1 MKQRPVF
8 DRMGETVG
16 GKGMSRFFK
25 KGRVKQNTRA
35 RFRLQTVVI
44 ILVAAIVVA
53 SVSSAAFCCYL
64 TFRSSLVD
72 QVAASRNDVL
82 MQISTKAESLQSNM
96 IALSRLYCRMVK
108 DDTQDEV
115 ASFFK
120 GDETDKNITM
130 REVLDAY
137 QDALEADYSVT
148 LLGDDGMSYVSRN
161 EGERCDLSALQKE
174 LWYLDIPGE
183 VNENVFSWTQI
194 HRDSSLGDGFYFSL
208 ARRVQDH
215 DGKRITVLLNIS
227 ERCLYQTY
235 RKVVNSNS
243 IYMVDKSGRIISSSD
258 ESLIGLN
265 YFNMSRLDNLVSSG
279 NYTIIEKSGVQY
291 LLSRYDN
298 IRYGVVY
305 LEEIPLHSLLS
316 ALDYIQRWEVLVVGI
331 VILLSCVVC
340 WVIIHTL
347 TAPLMVLCRKLER
360 VSEGHFDTRFDVK
373 SWREISLIND
383 ACAEMEEKISDLF
396 ENLREEEKQKR
407 LAEIEFLQAQINP
420 HFMYNTLFEIKCMVN
435 LGDNDD
441 AERMLDNFIA
451 MLRTILSQ
459 KDELITLQEELVIL
473 QQYFTVMQCKYG
485 DGISLSCDIPE
496 ELLRRKV
503 LKFVLQPIVEN
514 SIFHGLE
521 PMGSKGKIVIKAGEE
536 EKFLYIQVEDNGVGM
551 EEMRLEEVC
560 QNRKASGKNTVG
572 IHNVI
577 RRIQLHFGNEYG
589 VKITSQRNIGTK
601 VLLILPILKADTVS
615 EGKGQ
620 DEYIK
625 SNGGG

>member
-1 MKQRPVF
+1 M
-8 DRMGETVG
+8 
-16 GKGMSRFFK
+16 
-25 KGRVKQNTRA
+25 
-35 RFRLQTVVI
+35 
-44 ILVAAIVVA
+44 
-53 SVSSAAFCCYL
+53 
-64 TFRSSLVD
+64 
-72 QVAASRNDVL
+72 
-82 MQISTKAESLQSNM
+82 
-96 IALSRLYCRMVK
+96 
-108 DDTQDEV
+108 
-115 ASFFK
+115 
-120 GDETDKNITM
+120 
-130 REVLDAY
+130 
-137 QDALEADYSVT
+137 
-148 LLGDDGMSYVSRN
+148 
-161 EGERCDLSALQKE
+161 
-174 LWYLDIPGE
+174 
-183 VNENVFSWTQI
+183 
-194 HRDSSLGDGFYFSL
+194 
-208 ARRVQDH
+208 
-215 DGKRITVLLNIS
+215 
-227 ERCLYQTY
+227 
-235 RKVVNSNS
+235 
-243 IYMVDKSGRIISSSD
+243 
-258 ESLIGLN
+258 
-265 YFNMSRLDNLVSSG
+265 
-279 NYTIIEKSGVQY
+279 
-291 LLSRYDN
+291 
-298 IRYGVVY
+298 
-305 LEEIPLHSLLS
+305 
-316 ALDYIQRWEVLVVGI
+316 
-331 VILLSCVVC
+331 VC

-485 DGISLSCDIPE
+485 DGISLSRDIPE